1 MRRIE
6 TVLLLL
12 LLACALPLQAQIR
25 GSEIQ
30 VNVVPDHQDWNY
42 QVGETATF
50 KISVTRSATLIDN
63 VTIDYEAG
71 PEMYQDV
78 KKKGVVLKDGTL
90 TLKGKMKKPGFYRVD
105 VKAYVG
111 GKEYKGACAAAFS
124 PEKLQPTTVMPQDFE
139 RLLDEC
145 CR

>member
-71 PEMYQDV
+71 PEMYRGREEERCGAERRYADIERQDEEARF
-78 KKKGVVLKDGTL
+78 LS
-90 TLKGKMKKPGFYRVD
+90 
-105 VKAYVG
+105 
-111 GKEYKGACAAAFS
+111 C
-124 PEKLQPTTVMPQDFE
+124 
-139 RLLDEC
+139 
-145 CR
+145 